1 MRLLKPWLSSP
12 YSGTFHSGGT
22 GPGRPRNRPRA
33 RMFIRSRR
41 RAPISASAAIGS
53 STHSAVSRLSQNP
66 LVRTSSVTSNQ
77 ASQHSSVA
85 STMRQPITSW
95 RCLQAAQAVTA
106 NMMSR
111 PTSKPTQAPRQPP
124 VW

>member
-1 MRLLKPWLSSP
+1 MLNPWLSSP
-12 YSGTFHSGGT
+12 YNGTFHSGGI
-22 GPGRPRNRPRA
+22 GPGRPRNRPSA

-41 RAPISASAAIGS
+41 RAPISASAAMGS

-77 ASQHSSVA
+77 ASQQSSVA
-85 STMRQPITSW
+85 STIRHPMTSW
-95 RCLQAAQAVTA
+95 RCFQAAQAVTA
-106 NMMSR
+106 NVASR
-111 PTSKPTQAPRQPP
+111 PMSKPTQAPRQPP